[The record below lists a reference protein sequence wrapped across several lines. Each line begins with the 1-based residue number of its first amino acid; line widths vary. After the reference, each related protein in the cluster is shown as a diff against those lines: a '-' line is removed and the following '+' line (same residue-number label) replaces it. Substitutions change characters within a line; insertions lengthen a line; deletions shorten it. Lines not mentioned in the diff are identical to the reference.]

1 MSRASFLGT
10 IERVFG
16 ILVLLGVCAFLLARS
31 SLATTGSVVYSYDA
45 LGRLVMAGY
54 DNGICIVYT
63 YDANSNRQ
71 SETISISSSA
81 NTGTLGCFVWG
92 QALWGN

>member
-1 MSRASFLGT
+1 MSRTSFLEN

-16 ILVLLGVCAFLLARS
+16 ILVLLGACAFLLARS
-31 SLATTGSVVYSYDA
+31 SLATTGSVAYSYDA

-54 DNGICIVYT
+54 DNGVCIVYT

-71 SETISISSSA
+71 SETILVSSPT
-81 NTGTLGCFVWG
+81 NTGMLGCFVWG